1 MPAVLEKEYIQP
13 MSPVEAKYWAYV
25 TSGSHANYLAKLDAL
40 KLNIVAYFY
49 EEYQEDQD

>member
-13 MSPVEAKYWAYV
+13 MSPVEAKYWAYI
-25 TSGSHANYLAKLDAL
+25 TSDSHADYIAKLDAL
-40 KLNIVAYFY
+40 KLNIVAFY